1 MIQPTMYFYL
11 KNVPMFRGSYWIT
24 EVSHNIRNNNIVTT
38 FKGTR
43 IPYASL
49 PDPKDSFLSSYRT
62 LFDKITRTA
71 VAKTKEEENTTP
83 ASATEQP
90 YTTTDGKTFLSDLG
104 PSKSAIKGETLVKEQ
119 GVTAFG
125 VPYNGYNGEKYI
137 QKVSFNN
144 KEYLRARVV
153 TMGSQNYPI
162 KDTQPM
168 NIIVRQD
175 TYRVYGTNVNNVDDR
190 VDLTWKDIS
199 GSTKYFY
206 ATKFDFDVAKPNII
220 IKGTTIFYNPNNIK
234 SPITINPIVD
244 NPADGKIIISDIQG
258 PVNAGPNG
266 VTSGLGLS
274 KQLMKDLK
282 VNDGDVVY
290 FEIV

>member
-1 MIQPTMYFYL
+1 VIENLGRSESGAGAHQIDIGLFDIYRQASYTCDVTCMGNVMIQPTMYFYL

-49 PDPKDSFLSSYRT
+49 PDPKDSFLSSYKV

-83 ASATEQP
+83 ATATEQP

-104 PSKSAIKGETLVKEQ
+104 PSKSAIKGETLIKEQ

-137 QKVSFNN
+137 QKT
-144 KEYLRARVV
+144 KCKY
-153 TMGSQNYPI
+153 T
-162 KDTQPM
+162 
-168 NIIVRQD
+168 IIRFGGIYGKNGPDDGHEGTVPYSPLWSIVK
-175 TYRVYGTNVNNVDDR
+175 TYYSRDQIAFLYGGDGCQ
-190 VDLTWKDIS
+190 DLT
-199 GSTKYFY
+199 TTNHY
-206 ATKFDFDVAKPNII
+206 AHHLLQQMQFGHCFVRELAKI
-220 IKGTTIFYNPNNIK
+220 
-234 SPITINPIVD
+234 
-244 NPADGKIIISDIQG
+244 
-258 PVNAGPNG
+258 
-266 VTSGLGLS
+266 
-274 KQLMKDLK
+274 
-282 VNDGDVVY
+282 
-290 FEIV
+290 